1 MSAVRLNT
9 AKLGLLQN
17 NLGQEE
23 QKILSAV
30 NRWKEE
36 FAKGGPAVR
45 VKLADLICDG
55 LRLAA
60 DLRAA
65 RTAQIAVQR
74 YSLANGVCAA

>member
-1 MSAVRLNT
+1 MSAVRFNT
-9 AKLGLLQN
+9 AKLGLPQN
-17 NLGQEE
+17 NLGAEE
-23 QKILSAV
+23 QKILAAV

-36 FAKGGPAVR
+36 FDKGNPAVR
-45 VKLADLICDG
+45 VRLADLICDG

-60 DLRAA
+60 DLRAS